1 MGGPDGR
8 RGAAGWRGG
17 GGGGGGRV
25 GRAVVC
31 DLRFASILEGGPPP
45 PCPPFAHLSCLAP
58 SGTPRRSPPHPHPS
72 PSPQVLPTFFKHSK
86 LSSFVQQLYTYGF
99 RRCQDS
105 TQYTLAALPTPKI
118 PGAALGDGTPSLVFE
133 HEIFRQGAT
142 ADELMTI
149 RRGGSSA
156 SRAVWAARNA
166 AAAAGY
172 SGEAAEKAAAAEVA
186 AGAGGGFSPYLPGAA
201 AAAAPAAPAAPRT
214 AEEEVVVAELLRE
227 IEQIEGSISHL
238 RTMQARRRPP
248 AAPPLSPFRLPPPP
262 SPRPL
267 AHPAPLLPLVRP
279 SASSRTT
286 CGSTA

>member
-1 MGGPDGR
+1 M
-8 RGAAGWRGG
+8 
-17 GGGGGGRV
+17 
-25 GRAVVC
+25 
-31 DLRFASILEGGPPP
+31 
-45 PCPPFAHLSCLAP
+45 
-58 SGTPRRSPPHPHPS
+58 
-72 PSPQVLPTFFKHSK
+72 LPTFFKHSK

-238 RTMQARRRPP
+238 RTMQARRRRRPP
-248 AAPPLSPFRLPPPP
+248 AALATPLPIPISSPARSPRCPSPPFR
-262 SPRPL
+262 R
-267 AHPAPLLPLVRP
+267 